1 MTLFQFNGY
10 DLNNY
15 FKLIK
20 VEHEIGNERSI
31 STDSAPSIGVNV
43 QHVNIGAKKIKVT
56 VSLATRDLADM
67 TFIDPN
73 QPAPTDNGQFYRVRE
88 EAARVL
94 HTKEAVKL
102 CLPTEPDRYYL
113 ALVKGEV
120 NLRGISDWYDQ
131 ATIEFIVPDGVA
143 HSTTYKRVTDFRED
157 KGKMIFS
164 IDNQGSEN
172 AYPIITLKANGDNG
186 YYGLVNEKFAF
197 EVGNTEE
204 VDVEPYKHSEIL
216 FDYASN
222 GWIVKGLAEG
232 KKNVGILNDTLQN
245 LNGTLGIVNAWDR
258 PHLALTN
265 RGSGREINNAASL
278 TWDIPA
284 DSTGERGS
292 INEYMWWRQIF
303 WVNPANQVGFIK
315 ISITAENG
323 EFLYGVETIKRG
335 NGLTTEYNLL
345 TSNGIG
351 GYNMHKLGTFWAT
364 HNAHENPFN
373 KDSGQSDLQ
382 RRDEEI
388 QVFWRGS
395 YPKFKVPEIKGK
407 KSAKV
412 HVALGAFG
420 NDRPAPTHMYLDSF
434 VYRKDFVNGTKDIP
448 NRYSQGSSLVINSE
462 TDIVYLNNLPNLDQI
477 VDGSLWPVLP
487 PGQSELEIIQS
498 SWGNKKPS
506 VTIEFEERW
515 I

>member
-1 MTLFQFNGY
+1 MALFQFNGY
-10 DLNNY
+10 DLNDY

-20 VEHEIGNERSI
+20 IEHEIGNERSI

-120 NLRGISDWYDQ
+120 SLRGISDWYDQ

-143 HSTTYKRVTDFRED
+143 HSTTYKRVTDYRED

-172 AYPIITLKANGDNG
+172 AYPIITLKANADNG

-216 FDYASN
+216 FDYVSN
-222 GWIVKGLAEG
+222 NWIVKGLAEG
-232 KKNVGILNDTLQN
+232 KKKRWYLKRYAPKSKWDTWNCRCVG
-245 LNGTLGIVNAWDR
+245 
-258 PHLALTN
+258 
-265 RGSGREINNAASL
+265 
-278 TWDIPA
+278 
-284 DSTGERGS
+284 
-292 INEYMWWRQIF
+292 
-303 WVNPANQVGFIK
+303 
-315 ISITAENG
+315 
-323 EFLYGVETIKRG
+323 
-335 NGLTTEYNLL
+335 
-345 TSNGIG
+345 
-351 GYNMHKLGTFWAT
+351 
-364 HNAHENPFN
+364 
-373 KDSGQSDLQ
+373 
-382 RRDEEI
+382 
-388 QVFWRGS
+388 
-395 YPKFKVPEIKGK
+395 
-407 KSAKV
+407 
-412 HVALGAFG
+412 
-420 NDRPAPTHMYLDSF
+420 
-434 VYRKDFVNGTKDIP
+434 
-448 NRYSQGSSLVINSE
+448 
-462 TDIVYLNNLPNLDQI
+462 
-477 VDGSLWPVLP
+477 
-487 PGQSELEIIQS
+487 
-498 SWGNKKPS
+498 
-506 VTIEFEERW
+506 
-515 I
+515 